1 MAKILIVEPHPEV
14 RDLLV
19 RVVSR
24 LGLEA
29 VVYDDPVDLATIDVV
44 LVEPEH
50 WGATEIARAAERASG
65 ARIVCVSI
73 APPSEESLDLAPFAH
88 VLKPFSLA
96 ELERAV
102 LSALEWP
109 ERVLRVS

>member
-19 RVVSR
+19 RVVAR
-24 LGLEA
+24 LGLDP
-29 VVYDDPVDLATIDVV
+29 VVYDDQADLATIDVV
-44 LVEPEH
+44 LLEPVH
-50 WGATEIARAAERASG
+50 WGAARIARSAQHTSG

-73 APPSEESLDLAPFAH
+73 APPSEETLGLDPTAYL
-88 VLKPFSLA
+88 LKPFRLA

-102 LSALEWP
+102 LSALERP
-109 ERVLRVS
+109 EPALRAR